1 MQIRDHKAHTTFGEW
16 VVLALVLVGTVLFT
30 TRAHGAPD
38 AFASAEAVVPAT
50 SHALQAP

>member
-1 MQIRDHKAHTTFGEW
+1 MQTRDRKARTTLGEW
-16 VVLALVLVGTVLFT
+16 VVLALVLVGTVVFA
-30 TRAHGAPD
+30 TRAHGAPE